1 MTGTDCVPSD
11 GCRSSTTEYPLGEM
25 STKKRESGDDR
36 EGRKGRGRVK
46 RKDGR
51 RSVDEARHMPGARLT
66 LYYKRYE
73 KRK

>member
-1 MTGTDCVPSD
+1 MI
-11 GCRSSTTEYPLGEM
+11 EKGE
-25 STKKRESGDDR
+25 REEGELR
-36 EGRKGRGRVK
+36 E
-46 RKDGR
+46 KDGR